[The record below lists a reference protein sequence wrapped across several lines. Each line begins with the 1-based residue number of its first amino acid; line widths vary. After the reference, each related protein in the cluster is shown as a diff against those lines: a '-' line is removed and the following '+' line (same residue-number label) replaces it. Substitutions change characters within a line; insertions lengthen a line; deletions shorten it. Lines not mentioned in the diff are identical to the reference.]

1 MRLRTLGDPRGDGRG
16 QHSCTDTGDDTGDD
30 ELTETPVISVRSA
43 GDDGSDDHPD
53 GSDPHH
59 LESTETVSDEEG
71 QDGTTESSG
80 FVDSFWDTFA
90 EHRSVLIQKVG
101 QAGLKL
107 TGNGTTDGT
116 SVNIIRAGRSGL
128 GEFRVELR
136 GRDDTTHQTLIVTE
150 QLST

>member
-71 QDGTTESSG
+71 QDGTTEGSG

-90 EHRSVLIQKVG
+90 EHRSV
-101 QAGLKL
+101 
-107 TGNGTTDGT
+107 
-116 SVNIIRAGRSGL
+116 
-128 GEFRVELR
+128 
-136 GRDDTTHQTLIVTE
+136 
-150 QLST
+150 